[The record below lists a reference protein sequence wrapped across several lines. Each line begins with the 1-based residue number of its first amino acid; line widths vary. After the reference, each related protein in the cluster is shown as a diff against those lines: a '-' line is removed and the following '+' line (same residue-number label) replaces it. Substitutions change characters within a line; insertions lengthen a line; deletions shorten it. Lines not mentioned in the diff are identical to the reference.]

1 MEWIPFCKEREEEI
15 RKQQTGNR
23 EKGMTVSRKIFVVSF
38 VIVIVSVLIRAAVK
52 AELYIG
58 AHIGLL
64 VFSAVI
70 CVFIRL
76 LSTHDEGRHYY
87 CDTVVKRTARRKLGD
102 DLQYTYY
109 VYFNVPGE
117 NGQPMEMCDTLSD
130 VSNKEY
136 APGDKIRV
144 TKADGSNFIHIMKN
158 PDKV

>member
-15 RKQQTGNR
+15 RKRWVDNKEQGTA
-23 EKGMTVSRKIFVVSF
+23 VSRKIFVLSF
-38 VIVIVSVLIRAAVK
+38 IIAIISVLIRIAAK
-52 AELYIG
+52 EELYIG

-76 LSTHDEGRHYY
+76 SSTHDEGRHYY

-136 APGDKIRV
+136 ATGDKIRV
-144 TKADGSNFIHIMKN
+144 TKTDNSDFIHIMKN